1 MALRYWRGGNGF
13 WSSTNSA
20 NWSTTSGGTGGASI
34 PGSADDVIFDT
45 ASAVSGAAYTC
56 SFAAGYF
63 PTINSLNIS
72 GPAVNTLTFGNTS
85 NTGSGCAIIGNFTV
99 AAARVSMLNFQGQ
112 WVMFGTKTISTNG
125 TRTGNAGGS
134 GIYLNRGTLTW
145 STAWNGGGTFYVGP
159 QTGGGNLV
167 LNFSN
172 IQHRNFGGLLMF
184 NSSTQTVTVNWGGSS
199 GRLIIDSTSGTSDW
213 VFFGNTNGVG
223 DITET
228 NLTPGTNGFCLGN
241 SQGVGGGVL
250 VGTSNNTL
258 PAKYPTITA
267 ITDGAAYTVVL
278 NRDTWG
284 APLWMGNL
292 YFQSGFAG
300 TMQSQGTSQTVVN
313 YVGSNLTFS
322 TSMSVLNN
330 TGNPAT
336 FNFQNATVGGTTTFN
351 GGGRIIN
358 GFTMAAG
365 SSFVGTLNVSNI
377 GGGSASRGGWTV
389 GSGSAGVVNFASTVT
404 YTAANP
410 CLTFTQN
417 SGTTNFTGST
427 LFCTTVNFAGGT
439 ANLGT
444 GNFFM
449 TGNWTTAS
457 GVTFSGG
464 TSTITFQSTS
474 TVTNQ
479 TLTGGQKT
487 YNLIVNNTAAQAAG
501 IGFNGGG
508 FTFADSGNTITTL
521 RISNTNNITTKFIS
535 GTNNTINAIDT
546 TLITGANRS
555 WWGTANNAG
564 VHTITK
570 TSGTINVSRLNIQQS
585 TATGGAAFNSFVGS
599 GSTTSNNNT
608 NLAVNS
614 GWQFTNIPAVSGFF
628 NFF

>member
-1 MALRYWRGGNGF
+1 
-13 WSSTNSA
+13 
-20 NWSTTSGGTGGASI
+20 
-34 PGSADDVIFDT
+34 
-45 ASAVSGAAYTC
+45 
-56 SFAAGYF
+56 
-63 PTINSLNIS
+63 
-72 GPAVNTLTFGNTS
+72 
-85 NTGSGCAIIGNFTV
+85 
-99 AAARVSMLNFQGQ
+99 
-112 WVMFGTKTISTNG
+112 
-125 TRTGNAGGS
+125 
-134 GIYLNRGTLTW
+134 
-145 STAWNGGGTFYVGP
+145 
-159 QTGGGNLV
+159 
-167 LNFSN
+167 
-172 IQHRNFGGLLMF
+172 
-184 NSSTQTVTVNWGGSS
+184 
-199 GRLIIDSTSGTSDW
+199 
-213 VFFGNTNGVG
+213 
-223 DITET
+223 
-228 NLTPGTNGFCLGN
+228 LGN

-479 TLTGGQKT
+479 TLTGGGKT
-487 YNLIVNNTAAQAAG
+487 YNLIVNNTAAQFVAY
-501 IGFNGGG
+501 N
-508 FTFADSGNTITTL
+508 SRVL
-521 RISNTNNITTKFIS
+521 R
-535 GTNNTINAIDT
+535 
-546 TLITGANRS
+546 
-555 WWGTANNAG
+555 
-564 VHTITK
+564 
-570 TSGTINVSRLNIQQS
+570 
-585 TATGGAAFNSFVGS
+585 
-599 GSTTSNNNT
+599 NNN
-608 NLAVNS
+608 
-614 GWQFTNIPAVSGFF
+614 W
-628 NFF
+628 